1 MPVGIWQTDHVNASA
16 PNPKSPRERRR
27 LVGILGNADVPVGT
41 LLGTPTSRR
50 HPPGNADVPV
60 GTLGNADVPVG
71 MANGKP
77 TRSRHIV
84 SQLPPSLADETSA
97 PPGADGDVG
106 APGDVGASR
115 RRFQEALPSGAP
127 RGALPD
133 VIAKENF

>member
-1 MPVGIWQTDHVNASA
+1 
-16 PNPKSPRERRR
+16 
-27 LVGILGNADVPVGT
+27 
-41 LLGTPTSRR
+41 
-50 HPPGNADVPV
+50 
-60 GTLGNADVPVG
+60 